1 MLDPILVDLREWLRV
16 AEELRLDRNR
26 LSSGVRELLWRY
38 YPQLLE
44 LTDDGTAAPPP
55 PVSGP
60 WAVDP
65 TKMPQ
70 QAMRARLHIYSK
82 ALGRNCPVARNKAAW
97 FVNTSARARA
107 TSSCEARRL

>member
-1 MLDPILVDLREWLRV
+1 MVRV
-16 AEELRLDRNR
+16 AEELRHDRNR
-26 LSSGVRELLWRY
+26 FSSGVRELLWRY

-44 LTDDGTAAPPP
+44 LTDDGTGPL
-55 PVSGP
+55 VSGP

-70 QAMRARLHIYSK
+70 QVMRARLHIYSK
-82 ALGRNCPVARNKAAW
+82 ALGPNCPVARNKAAW

-107 TSSCEARRL
+107 TSSCEARKL

>member
-55 PVSGP
+55 RFL
-60 WAVDP
+60 D
-65 TKMPQ
+65 
-70 QAMRARLHIYSK
+70 
-82 ALGRNCPVARNKAAW
+82 LGQL
-97 FVNTSARARA
+97 T
-107 TSSCEARRL
+107 RRRCLSRQCGHGCIFIQRHWVPIAQ